1 MKQWRDMSNSK
12 KTPKI
17 VSDVSEVEP
26 GESAL
31 VLPAKAT
38 KNTAYFVPA
47 VSSNE
52 RGPGILVLHSWWG
65 LNATTKKF
73 CEDLSDRGYCVL
85 APNFFGPPAKDE
97 AQAQELLSAADPNEM
112 ADLVLSSIHALRTYS
127 DDSTKPVAII
137 GFAMGGSLGLWA
149 STKLPDSVSNVV
161 SVYGSQNIDFDDA
174 TADYLL
180 ISAEFD
186 EVATEDDMNF
196 TQALIGLAG
205 CEVQAEVIPG
215 THHGFWDEND
225 ASFNIL
231 AKDLCDIA
239 IGNYLSNHFRSVK

>member
-1 MKQWRDMSNSK
+1 MSDSK

-17 VSDVSEVEP
+17 VADVSEVAP

-65 LNATTKKF
+65 LNSTTKKF
-73 CEDLSDRGYCVL
+73 CEDLADQGYCVL

-97 AQAQELLSAADPNEM
+97 AHAQELLNEADPNEM

-149 STKLPDSVSNVV
+149 STKLPDSISNVV

-174 TADYLL
+174 IADYLL
-180 ISAEFD
+180 IAAEND

-205 CEVQAEVIPG
+205 KNVALETIPG
-215 THHGFWDEND
+215 TAHGFWDEND
-225 ASFNIL
+225 PSFNVL
-231 AKDLCDIA
+231 AKDLCDVA
-239 IGNYLSNHFRSVK
+239 IFNYLGNSFRNAK

>member
-1 MKQWRDMSNSK
+1 MNNSK

-17 VSDVSEVEP
+17 VNDVADVAP

-31 VLPAKAT
+31 VLPTKVA

-65 LNATTKKF
+65 LNSATKKF
-73 CEDLSDRGYCVL
+73 CENLSDRGYCVL
-85 APNFFGPPAKDE
+85 APNFFGPAAKDE
-97 AQAQELLSAADPNEM
+97 AHAQELLNEADPNEM
-112 ADLVLSSIHALRTYS
+112 ADLVLSSIHALRSYS

-137 GFAMGGSLGLWA
+137 GFAMGASLGLWA

-174 TADYLL
+174 IADYLL
-180 ISAEFD
+180 ICAEHD
-186 EVATEDDMNF
+186 EVATPDDMNF

-205 CEVQAEVIPG
+205 CEVNSEIIPG
-215 THHGFWDEND
+215 TQHGFWDEND
-225 ASFNIL
+225 PSFNIL
-231 AKDLCDIA
+231 AKDLCEVA
-239 IGNYLSNHFRSVK
+239 INDYLDTHFPASR